1 MMIPQKLLEQSRDVI
16 GISADDEPVQHNFII
31 PGLESGDV
39 GIVGAPGGTGK
50 SFLLLEIAMSV
61 ALGMALIP
69 GMTVDFVGPVR
80 VLNFE
85 EKRQSLKNRLI
96 WICRYFGV
104 DFPSDRLFVSSLS
117 NSALRLVDANGN
129 VDDEYVSFLK
139 KQAEGVSLLIID
151 PLRLCHMAD
160 ENNAGAMAML
170 MQVLKNIGEETGA
183 GVLVAHHSSKA
194 SILNGQGNVQQSVRG
209 SSALVD
215 AARLVIT
222 LSRPKK
228 NGESNLL
235 ELSWVKIN
243 SHPPI
248 EPVTLMRVAGGVLVS
263 AKLEHSIEIISSMKN
278 NKKGDGRVARA

>member
-1 MMIPQKLLEQSRDVI
+1 MIPQKVLEQAGIVI
-16 GISADDEPVQHNFII
+16 DIGANDKPSEHNFII
-31 PGLESGDV
+31 PGLEKGDV
-39 GIVGAPGGTGK
+39 GIVAAPGGTGK

-61 ALGMALIP
+61 ALGATLIP
-69 GMTVDFVGPVR
+69 GLTVNYAGPVR

-85 EKRQSLKNRLI
+85 ERLQALKNRLI
-96 WICRYFGV
+96 WICRYFGI
-104 DFPSDRLFVSSLS
+104 DFPSDRLLVSSLS
-117 NSALRLVDANGN
+117 NCTLRLVDRNGN
-129 VDDEYVSFLK
+129 VNREYVSFLK
-139 KQAEGVSLLIID
+139 KQAEGMSLLILD
-151 PLRLCHMAD
+151 PLRMCHFAD
-160 ENNAGAMAML
+160 ENDAGAMSAL
-170 MQVLKNIGEETGA
+170 VQVLKDIGEETDA

-222 LSRPKK
+222 LSRPK

>member
-1 MMIPQKLLEQSRDVI
+1 MIPQKVLEQAGIVI
-16 GISADDEPVQHNFII
+16 DIGANDEPSEHNFII
-31 PGLESGDV
+31 PGLEKGDV
-39 GIVGAPGGTGK
+39 GIVAAPGGTGK

-61 ALGMALIP
+61 ALGVTLIP
-69 GMTVDFVGPVR
+69 GLTVNYAGYVR

-85 EKRQSLKNRLI
+85 ERLQALKNRLI
-96 WICRYFGV
+96 WICRYFDV
-104 DFPSDRLFVSSLS
+104 DFPSDRLLVSSLS
-117 NSALRLVDANGN
+117 NCTLRLVDRNGN
-129 VDDEYVSFLK
+129 VNREYVSFLK
-139 KQAEGVSLLIID
+139 KQAEGMSLLILD
-151 PLRLCHMAD
+151 PLRMCHFAD
-160 ENNAGAMAML
+160 ENDAGAMSAL
-170 MQVLKNIGEETGA
+170 VQVLKDIGEETDA

-222 LSRPKK
+222 LSRPK

>member
-1 MMIPQKLLEQSRDVI
+1 MIPQKVLEQAGIVI
-16 GISADDEPVQHNFII
+16 DIGANDEPSEHNFII
-31 PGLESGDV
+31 PGLEKGDV
-39 GIVGAPGGTGK
+39 GIVAAPGGTGK

-61 ALGMALIP
+61 ALGVTLIP
-69 GMTVDFVGPVR
+69 GLTVNYAGYVR

-85 EKRQSLKNRLI
+85 ERLQALKNRLI

-104 DFPSDRLFVSSLS
+104 DFPSDRLLVSSLS
-117 NSALRLVDANGN
+117 NCTLRLVDKNGN
-129 VDDEYVSFLK
+129 VNREYVSFLK
-139 KQAEGVSLLIID
+139 KQAEGMSLLILD
-151 PLRLCHMAD
+151 PLRMCHFAD
-160 ENNAGAMAML
+160 ENDAGAMSAL
-170 MQVLKNIGEETGA
+170 VQVLKDIGEETDA

-222 LSRPKK
+222 LSRPK

>member
-1 MMIPQKLLEQSRDVI
+1 MIPQKVLEQAGIVI
-16 GISADDEPVQHNFII
+16 DIGANDEPSEHNFII
-31 PGLESGDV
+31 PGLEKGDV
-39 GIVGAPGGTGK
+39 GIVAAPGGTGK

-61 ALGMALIP
+61 ALGVTLIP
-69 GMTVDFVGPVR
+69 GLTVNYAGPVR

-85 EKRQSLKNRLI
+85 ERLQALKNRLI
-96 WICRYFGV
+96 WICRYFDV
-104 DFPSDRLFVSSLS
+104 DFPSDRLLVSSLS
-117 NSALRLVDANGN
+117 NCTLRLVDRNGN
-129 VDDEYVSFLK
+129 VNREYVSFLK
-139 KQAEGVSLLIID
+139 KQAEGMSLLILD
-151 PLRLCHMAD
+151 PLRMCHFAD
-160 ENNAGAMAML
+160 ENDAGAMSAL
-170 MQVLKNIGEETGA
+170 VQVLKDIGEETDA

-222 LSRPKK
+222 LSRPK

-248 EPVTLMRVAGGVLVS
+248 EPVTLMRVSGGVLVS

>member
-1 MMIPQKLLEQSRDVI
+1 M
-16 GISADDEPVQHNFII
+16 
-31 PGLESGDV
+31 
-39 GIVGAPGGTGK
+39 
-50 SFLLLEIAMSV
+50 
-61 ALGMALIP
+61 
-69 GMTVDFVGPVR
+69 
-80 VLNFE
+80 
-85 EKRQSLKNRLI
+85 
-96 WICRYFGV
+96 
-104 DFPSDRLFVSSLS
+104 
-117 NSALRLVDANGN
+117 
-129 VDDEYVSFLK
+129 
-139 KQAEGVSLLIID
+139 SLLILD
-151 PLRLCHMAD
+151 PLRICHFAD
-160 ENNAGAMAML
+160 ENDAGAMSAL
-170 MQVLKNIGEETGA
+170 VQVLKDIGEETDA

-222 LSRPKK
+222 LSRPK

>member
-1 MMIPQKLLEQSRDVI
+1 MIPQKVLEQAGIVI
-16 GISADDEPVQHNFII
+16 DIGANDEPSEHNFII
-31 PGLESGDV
+31 PGLEKGDV
-39 GIVGAPGGTGK
+39 GIVAAPGGTGK

-61 ALGMALIP
+61 ALGVTLIP
-69 GMTVDFVGPVR
+69 GLTVNYAGYVR

-85 EKRQSLKNRLI
+85 ERLQALKNRLI

-104 DFPSDRLFVSSLS
+104 DFPSDRLLVSSLS
-117 NSALRLVDANGN
+117 NCTLRLVDRNGN
-129 VDDEYVSFLK
+129 VNREYVSFLK
-139 KQAEGVSLLIID
+139 KQAEGMSLLILD
-151 PLRLCHMAD
+151 PLRMCHFAD
-160 ENNAGAMAML
+160 ENDAGAMSAL
-170 MQVLKNIGEETGA
+170 VQVLKDIGEETDA

-222 LSRPKK
+222 LSRPK

>member
-1 MMIPQKLLEQSRDVI
+1 MIPQKVLEQAGIVI
-16 GISADDEPVQHNFII
+16 DIGANDEPSEHNFII
-31 PGLESGDV
+31 PGLEKGDV
-39 GIVGAPGGTGK
+39 GIVAAPGGTGK

-61 ALGMALIP
+61 ALGVTLIP
-69 GMTVDFVGPVR
+69 GLTVNYAGYVR

-85 EKRQSLKNRLI
+85 ERLQALKNRLI

-104 DFPSDRLFVSSLS
+104 DFPSDRLLVSSLS
-117 NSALRLVDANGN
+117 NCTLRLVDRNGN
-129 VDDEYVSFLK
+129 VNREYVSFLK
-139 KQAEGVSLLIID
+139 KQAEGMSLLILD
-151 PLRLCHMAD
+151 PLRMCHFAD
-160 ENNAGAMAML
+160 ENDAGAMSAL
-170 MQVLKNIGEETGA
+170 VQVLKDIGEETDA
-183 GVLVAHHSSKA
+183 GVLVAHHSSKS

-222 LSRPKK
+222 LSRPK